1 MIIVAGGDS
10 FVYGSELKDCG
21 DRLNPKDYANNTYGY
36 SLKSFP
42 ALLAKDL
49 EYRCCAWPGYSNE
62 SIARTVIAEC
72 SELQNCGVL
81 VSWTFPGR
89 YEFRFTYDTKQ
100 KKSPWFTFNS
110 WTVTNPKDFFKEFK
124 KHDTGINEIFE
135 KHFNDSVT
143 TGTNYFSQVFFEHVG
158 SSEYWEIYNSIKEIL
173 YLQNYLKK
181 RQIPYL
187 FTCADNKLFYNY
199 TINSADKYI
208 SSIVNEIDF
217 DNWYWFPPGTKGN
230 ETKEPRGF
238 YQWAM
243 ENKYPVGTTHPLE
256 EAHAAA
262 AELIKEKFNE
272 LVTQPLEQNSIRN
285 KISP

>member
-1 MIIVAGGDS
+1 
-10 FVYGSELKDCG
+10 
-21 DRLNPKDYANNTYGY
+21 
-36 SLKSFP
+36 
-42 ALLAKDL
+42 
-49 EYRCCAWPGYSNE
+49 
-62 SIARTVIAEC
+62 
-72 SELQNCGVL
+72 LQNCGVL

-158 SSEYWEIYNSIKEIL
+158 SSEYWEIYSSIKEIL

-217 DNWYWFPPGTKGN
+217 DNWYWFPPGTKEN